1 MWLLDKLMEPCRR
14 SKLRVEISLKKLM
27 GREVK
32 EDIEQPAELKEIVI
46 DEGKHGAASAS
57 ETPPPLY
64 RANSFFNPPVM
75 TNDLREKLA
84 QAGDKEVYNIALN
97 GKIW

>member
-1 MWLLDKLMEPCRR
+1 MEPCTKR
-14 SKLRVEISLKKLM
+14 LKKLM

-32 EDIEQPAELKEIVI
+32 QDIEQPAELKEIVI
-46 DEGKHGAASAS
+46 EGKHEAASAS

-64 RANSFFNPPVM
+64 RANSFFNPPVL

>member
-32 EDIEQPAELKEIVI
+32 EDLEQPEELKEIVI
-46 DEGKHGAASAS
+46 DKGEYEAASGS
-57 ETPPPLY
+57 ETPPPFY
-64 RANSFFNPPVM
+64 RNNSFFNPPVM

>member
-1 MWLLDKLMEPCRR
+1 MKLIYKLMEPCTKR
-14 SKLRVEISLKKLM
+14 LKKLM

-32 EDIEQPAELKEIVI
+32 QDIEQPLLKEIVI
-46 DEGKHGAASAS
+46 DEGKHEAASAS

>member
-1 MWLLDKLMEPCRR
+1 MWLLDKLMEPCTKR
-14 SKLRVEISLKKLM
+14 LKKLR

-32 EDIEQPAELKEIVI
+32 QDIEQPLLKEIVI
-46 DEGKHGAASAS
+46 DEGKHEAANAS

-64 RANSFFNPPVM
+64 RTDSFFNPPVM

>member
-1 MWLLDKLMEPCRR
+1 MKLIYKLMNPCTKR
-14 SKLRVEISLKKLM
+14 LKKMWYGEPKKDL
-27 GREVK
+27 
-32 EDIEQPAELKEIVI
+32 EQSEELKEIVI
-46 DEGKHGAASAS
+46 EGKHEAASGS

>member
-1 MWLLDKLMEPCRR
+1 MKLIYKLMDPCTKR
-14 SKLRVEISLKKLM
+14 LKKM
-27 GREVK
+27 WYGEPK
-32 EDIEQPAELKEIVI
+32 QDIEQPAELKEIVI
-46 DEGKHGAASAS
+46 DEGKHEAASAS

>member
-1 MWLLDKLMEPCRR
+1 
-14 SKLRVEISLKKLM
+14 M

-32 EDIEQPAELKEIVI
+32 EDLGQPEELKEIVI
-46 DEGKHGAASAS
+46 EGKHEAASAS